1 MGPLVFVLG
10 VDRLAVFPS
19 MCKVKKIALVST
31 YLSDRSAEREG
42 EVKIPTS
49 CVRLCTARWAEIG

>member
-1 MGPLVFVLG
+1 MVFVLG

-19 MCKVKKIALVST
+19 MCKVKKNAFVSI
-31 YLSDRSAEREG
+31 YLSDRRAEREG

-49 CVRLCTARWAEIG
+49 CVRLCTARQAKIG